1 MPRKRRT
8 YLIDSGFGQ
17 RKIYGSG
24 GNLLSTTDYPQTFIG
39 LQETFSIPHP
49 FQHRRKT
56 RFRDGRD
63 CGGRFVTQ
71 IAHCIPGKRIVS
83 MSNFVAPGT
92 AYRTYD
98 GPIYAWAQTFSPNS
112 GSFVSPSSSAVLD
125 GLGATAISRCLPT
138 NPIAGMGQFLGELRE
153 LPSPSKVAQMLPTV
167 QWALKHPGRRY
178 KSLKHASRFGKDA
191 ASDYL
196 NFQFGWLPLVKDLKS
211 LFETAGE
218 AEKHVKQ
225 WVRDS
230 GRNIRRRY
238 NFPDEVVVETETLA
252 SSLAWGSPQLDTSL
266 YNSRGVMRKTTT
278 TTYRRW
284 FSGCFTYYLP
294 KQDAFLG
301 RWRQQ
306 RSLDKKLYGLTIDP
320 ATVWKIAPWTWATD
334 WVTNFGDVV
343 NNVTR
348 FAQDG
353 LVMRYGYMM
362 ETITRKVEYA
372 LTDLDL
378 KKEGKVNLT
387 QTYVYTTKSRRRATP
402 YGFGLD
408 PGTFSARQWSIIGAL
423 GISKVPR
430 GLDF

>member
-1 MPRKRRT
+1 
-8 YLIDSGFGQ
+8 
-17 RKIYGSG
+17 
-24 GNLLSTTDYPQTFIG
+24 
-39 LQETFSIPHP
+39 
-49 FQHRRKT
+49 
-56 RFRDGRD
+56 
-63 CGGRFVTQ
+63 
-71 IAHCIPGKRIVS
+71 
-83 MSNFVAPGT
+83 
-92 AYRTYD
+92 
-98 GPIYAWAQTFSPNS
+98 
-112 GSFVSPSSSAVLD
+112 
-125 GLGATAISRCLPT
+125 
-138 NPIAGMGQFLGELRE
+138 MGQFLGELRE